1 MSQRVFRSATDNM
14 LGGVCSGLARSLG
27 VDPVI
32 VRAAFVLAA
41 FADGLGILA
50 YILLLILMPR
60 QPWHLTMQ
68 NHADVAADVLATNRH
83 TPAFWFGIALVVV
96 GVFAFANEFLP
107 WFGFDTLWPVILV
120 ALGGS
125 LIYRSLHRTEQVP
138 L

>member
-1 MSQRVFRSATDNM
+1 MSQRVFRSTTNNM
-14 LGGVCSGLARSLG
+14 FFGVCSGLARFFDI
-27 VDPVI
+27 DPVI
-32 VRAAFVLAA
+32 VRVAFVLAA
-41 FADGLGILA
+41 FADGFGLVA

-60 QPWHLTMQ
+60 QPWHMTMQ
-68 NHADVAADVLATNRH
+68 NPSDAAANAVSTKQH

-96 GVFAFANEFLP
+96 GVFAFVNEFLP

-125 LIYRSLHRTEQVP
+125 LIYRSLRRTEQVP